1 MYSVQSA
8 TCLHRSL
15 HSALPGN
22 PFPLRNSAPRIR
34 AMRQACREASSA
46 PIRSPPSRERKID
59 ENLGS
64 RRRGAARHS
73 GLTVAQAELRERSC
87 ALEFRAASSRISGCR
102 LSGASVRDEAPFS
115 SPLPRANARPSPPYL
130 SGTRSGHFRDF
141 ARAYRSH
148 AG

>member
-1 MYSVQSA
+1 MYGVQSA

-22 PFPLRNSAPRIR
+22 PFPLRNSVPRIR

-64 RRRGAARHS
+64 QRRGAARHS
-73 GLTVAQAELRERSC
+73 GLTVAQAEPRERSC
-87 ALEFRAASSRISGCR
+87 ALEFHAASPRISGCR
-102 LSGASVRDEAPFS
+102 PSGASVRAK
-115 SPLPRANARPSPPYL
+115 RPSHRRCRALTRALLRDL

-141 ARAYRSH
+141 ARAPI
-148 AG
+148 ACTG